1 MTPEQVDRALK
12 AQKLYRA
19 QNTKEGRAEWTIID
33 YAAGF
38 NADAGQL
45 TKLIMVKANKRGIAG
60 DVDQMLRHEI
70 GDCLWSLIVISQELG
85 INLEECLEQ
94 TLKDLEERLKGVES

>member
-1 MTPEQVDRALK
+1 MTPEQVERALK

-19 QNTKEGRAEWTIID
+19 QNAKEGRAEWDVID

-38 NADAGQL
+38 TADVGQL

-60 DVDQMLRHEI
+60 DVDQMLQHEI
-70 GDCLWSLIVISQELG
+70 GDCLWSLIIICSELG
-85 INLEECLEQ
+85 ITLEDCLEK
-94 TLKDLEERLKGVES
+94 TLNDLEERLKGVEL